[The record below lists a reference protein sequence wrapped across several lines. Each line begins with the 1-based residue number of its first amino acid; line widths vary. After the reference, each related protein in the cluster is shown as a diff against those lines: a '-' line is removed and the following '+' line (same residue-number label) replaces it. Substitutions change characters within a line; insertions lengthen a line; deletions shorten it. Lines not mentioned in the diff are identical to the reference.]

1 MFQNILKQG
10 TYLLH
15 LYCSIITLFDMK
27 FSEFYK
33 LIEAAGWTLSKGK
46 KHHKYVHPDY
56 EYSIPVGRHP
66 SKEIPKGTLNEMMKQ
81 AGIKKK

>member
-1 MFQNILKQG
+1 
-10 TYLLH
+10 
-15 LYCSIITLFDMK
+15 MK

-56 EYSIPVGRHP
+56 GYSIPVGRHP
-66 SKEIPKGTLNEMMKQ
+66 GKEIPTGTLHEMMKQ
-81 AGIKKK
+81 AGIKKKQLSATLTGGT

>member
-33 LIEAAGWTLSKGK
+33 LIEATGWTLSKGK
-46 KHHKYVHPDY
+46 KHYKYVHPDY

>member
-46 KHHKYVHPDY
+46 NIT
-56 EYSIPVGRHP
+56 SMFIPTT
-66 SKEIPKGTLNEMMKQ
+66 STLFQ
-81 AGIKKK
+81 LDAIHRKKFPREL

>member
-1 MFQNILKQG
+1 M
-10 TYLLH
+10 LL
-15 LYCSIITLFDMK
+15 LECSINKLFYIMK

-46 KHHKYVHPDY
+46 KHHKY
-56 EYSIPVGRHP
+56 SIPVGRHP
-66 SKEIPKGTLNEMMKQ
+66 GKEIPTGTLHEMMKQ